1 MQFTEVIQNRFSVR
15 KFKKQEVPR
24 DLIMQVLEIARQAP
38 SAVNFQPWL
47 FIVVSEKQQLN
58 KLHAVYHR
66 EWFRTAPAVIVA
78 CADHSQSW
86 KRTSDG
92 KDFADVDLAIA
103 VDHLILAATASGLG
117 SCWVCNFDV
126 PRCKEL
132 LELPGHLEP
141 IAMVPIGFPDAE
153 APARKRKPLEEIVFW
168 EKFGG

>member
-47 FIVVSEKQQLN
+47 FIVVSEEQQLN

-78 CADHSQSW
+78 CADIQPLCLTNHSKAGITISGNGDFGVSTYQVITIT
-86 KRTSDG
+86 RSD
-92 KDFADVDLAIA
+92 
-103 VDHLILAATASGLG
+103 
-117 SCWVCNFDV
+117 
-126 PRCKEL
+126 
-132 LELPGHLEP
+132 
-141 IAMVPIGFPDAE
+141 
-153 APARKRKPLEEIVFW
+153 
-168 EKFGG
+168 